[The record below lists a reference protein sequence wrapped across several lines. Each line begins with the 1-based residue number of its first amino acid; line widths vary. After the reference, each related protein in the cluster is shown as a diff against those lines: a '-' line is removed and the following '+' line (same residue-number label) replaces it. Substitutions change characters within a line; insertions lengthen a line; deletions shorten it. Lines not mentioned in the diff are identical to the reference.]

1 MNQKLLVMV
10 AVVALAGCT
19 SSNRRCAKP
28 DAASVVASFQPKQ
41 QFSTMLESIAE
52 RTQTAAMAENR
63 DGASARKNLSRAIES
78 TVERHAA
85 EWERNMVSGWET
97 LTTEESK
104 QVCTALSER
113 DRATFERFAARVGPE
128 VKSRNEPLLKR
139 AGAEVLEQIW
149 SKEE

>member
-1 MNQKLLVMV
+1 MNHKLLVMV
-10 AVVALAGCT
+10 AAVALAGCT
-19 SSNRRCAKP
+19 SDRRCTNP

-41 QFSTMLESIAE
+41 QFSAMLESIAE
-52 RTQTAAMAENR
+52 RTQTLAMAENR
-63 DGASARKNLSRAIES
+63 DRASARKNLSQAIES

-97 LTTEESK
+97 LTAEELK
-104 QVCTALSER
+104 QVCTAINEG

-128 VKSRNEPLLKR
+128 VQSRNEPLFKR

-149 SKEE
+149 LKKE